1 MRASDLAGACLKRAW
16 DDDTDDTSREL
27 LEAAAVTIEQLATRC
42 LRLAQEIERVEACQ
56 QEGRDHDG
64 GM

>member
-16 DDDTDDTSREL
+16 DDDTDDDSREL

-56 QEGRDHDG
+56 QEGKSYDG
-64 GM
+64 GL

>member
-1 MRASDLAGACLKRAW
+1 MRLSDLAGACLSRAW
-16 DDDTDDTSREL
+16 DDETDDDSREL

-56 QEGRDHDG
+56 QEGKNYDG

>member
-1 MRASDLAGACLKRAW
+1 MRASDLAGACLRRAW
-16 DDDTDDTSREL
+16 DDDTDDDSREL

-56 QEGRDHDG
+56 QEGRDYDS

>member
-1 MRASDLAGACLKRAW
+1 MRASDLAGACHSRAW

-27 LEAAAVTIEQLATRC
+27 LEAAAVTIERLATRC
-42 LRLAQEIERVEACQ
+42 LRLAQEIERVEHCQ
-56 QEGRDHDG
+56 QEGKSYDG

>member
-16 DDDTDDTSREL
+16 DDDTDDDSREL

-42 LRLAQEIERVEACQ
+42 LRLAQEIERVEWCQ
-56 QEGRDHDG
+56 QEGKSYDG

>member
-1 MRASDLAGACLKRAW
+1 MRASDLAGACLRRAW
-16 DDDTDDTSREL
+16 DDATDDDSREL

-42 LRLAQEIERVEACQ
+42 LRLAQEIERVEHCQ
-56 QEGRDHDG
+56 QEGKHYDG